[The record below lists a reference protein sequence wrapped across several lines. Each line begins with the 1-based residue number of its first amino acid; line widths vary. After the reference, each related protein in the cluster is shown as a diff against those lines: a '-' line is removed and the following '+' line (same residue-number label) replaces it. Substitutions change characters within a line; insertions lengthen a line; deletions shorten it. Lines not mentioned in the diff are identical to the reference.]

1 MFSGIFEGQETS
13 FEYDEETQQKLDKLR
28 EDYVK
33 AVDEYS
39 TADAQRQMEIGAHI
53 SSIYDQAEAL
63 AKAAADASP
72 LLDAWDQA
80 AIDTAKGVGEIV
92 SILNAH
98 ADSWAY
104 SKELDKGMGS
114 TGSVWGSVNGVSGGN
129 AGVVA
134 RRSGM
139 PSGSVS
145 GGKHRA
151 EGQHVIPYD
160 GFPIIAH
167 QGEMLLTASEARAYN
182 NQTSSVTISGNTFV
196 VRQES
201 DIDAIADALVAKL
214 RLAQQVIA

>member
-1 MFSGIFEGQETS
+1 
-13 FEYDEETQQKLDKLR
+13 
-28 EDYVK
+28 
-33 AVDEYS
+33 
-39 TADAQRQMEIGAHI
+39 MEIGAHI